1 MDIKEEDL
9 VLSSGMGSGDD
20 LSTETLEEFDSTCF
34 QNTDGESNAKV
45 LSRTF
50 IKIFEFVLRQ
60 YWTLRFHRI
69 MYDSL

>member
-34 QNTDGESNAKV
+34 QNTDGESNEF
-45 LSRTF
+45 SRG
-50 IKIFEFVLRQ
+50 
-60 YWTLRFHRI
+60 H
-69 MYDSL
+69 S